1 VGSHRFTR
9 GLVTGASSGIGAELA
24 RELARRG
31 ADLVLVARS
40 ADRLHGLAE
49 ELRAQHGRDV
59 EVLPADLT
67 DPAARSRVEERL
79 RETARPVDLLVNNA
93 GVGQVGDFASL
104 DIEAAERLIE
114 LNVLAPVRLVHAAL
128 PNLRVHAG
136 AVLNVSSIGG
146 NQPVPRMATYTASK
160 AFLTRWGE
168 AVHEELRGSGVTV
181 TTLAPG
187 FTRTNFVAEADAS
200 TAARTIPGFVWA
212 DAADVARAGLDAA
225 EAGRAMITPG
235 VLYQLGAA
243 VASITPSSVS
253 RRVIGTVMRRVDAP
267 RRTVDRR

>member
-9 GLVTGASSGIGAELA
+9 SLVTGASSGIGAELA

-31 ADLVLVARS
+31 VDLVLVARS
-40 ADRLHGLAE
+40 EDRLLALADELRGRHGL
-49 ELRAQHGRDV
+49 DV

-67 DPAARSRVEERL
+67 DPAGRGRVEDRL
-79 RETARPVDLLVNNA
+79 RDAERPVDLLVNNA

-104 DIEAAERLIE
+104 DIEAAERLVQ
-114 LNVLAPVRLVHAAL
+114 LNVLAPIRLVHAAL
-128 PNLRVHAG
+128 PSLRTHGG

-160 AFLTRWGE
+160 AFLTRWSE

-200 TAARTIPGFVWA
+200 TAASVIPGVVWA
-212 DAADVARAGLDAA
+212 DAAGVARVGLDAVQ
-225 EAGRAMITPG
+225 AGRAVVTPG
-235 VLYQLGAA
+235 ALYQLGAA
-243 VASITPSSVS
+243 VASVTPSSVS
-253 RRVIGTVMRRVDAP
+253 RRVLGTVMRW
-267 RRTVDRR
+267 VDRPS